1 MSIITLLTDF
11 GIRDEYVGV
20 MKGVMLSICPS
31 LTVVDISHGVPPQDV
46 SRAAYLL
53 EGYHRYFPPGTVHV
67 VVVDPGVGGSRS
79 ILAVK
84 TEQYT
89 YLVPDNGVL
98 ERVRGD
104 LQPQVVVR
112 VENREVF
119 RPEVS
124 RTFHGRDIFA
134 PVAARLAQGMKVA
147 ELGSTVAWPDIVR
160 LAVVRAVATS
170 SGAIEGRVITFDRF
184 GNAVTS
190 VRREHLEQPASRGGR
205 RQIEVRFAGRCLAGL
220 SESYDTV
227 PVSKPLAIIGSRGYL
242 EIGVNCGSAKEAFDL
257 SVGDPVTVRGVS
269 PESRP
274 CEST

>member
-11 GIRDEYVGV
+11 GTRDEYVGV
-20 MKGVMLSICPS
+20 MKGVILSITP
-31 LTVVDISHGVPPQDV
+31 LVTIVDISHGVPPQDI

-53 EGYHRYFPPGTVHV
+53 EGYHCYFPPGTIHV

-98 ERVRGD
+98 ERIVD
-104 LQPQVVVR
+104 ELQPQTVVR
-112 VENREVF
+112 VENREIF
-119 RPEVS
+119 LADVS

-134 PVAARLAQGMKVA
+134 PVAARLAQGMDAA
-147 ELGSTVAWPDIVR
+147 ELGSTVVWPDIVR
-160 LAVVRAVATS
+160 LDVPRAVVTA
-170 SGAIEGRVITFDRF
+170 SGRIEGSVITFDRF

-190 VRREHLEQPASRGGR
+190 IRRDHLEQLASRCGCR
-205 RQIEVRFAGRCLAGL
+205 EIEVWSAGRCIAGL
-220 SESYDTV
+220 SQSYEAA

-242 EIGVNCGSAKEAFDL
+242 EIGLNRGSAKEALDL
-257 SVGDPVTVRGVS
+257 SVGDPVAVRGV
-269 PESRP
+269 PPGSRP